1 MLWDVLNEPG
11 YPQEI
16 RSHYRH
22 PLGWWRYQPGDL
34 TAKWR
39 EAHMKELFVE
49 MEQQAKYLNAGV
61 NDDQKAAELQGS
73 LF

>member
-1 MLWDVLNEPG
+1 
-11 YPQEI
+11 
-16 RSHYRH
+16 
-22 PLGWWRYQPGDL
+22 
-34 TAKWR
+34 
-39 EAHMKELFVE
+39 MKELFVE